1 VRLHV
6 EIPALTLEL
15 TLAKVRSLLANLPR
29 RAMKSPVA
37 LLRACYARLHGVD
50 PATCSHAFSEQGFD
64 QQGSESVVQPQALRR
79 CRARWQERVG
89 SGSEAAA
96 PRAHTQRVCARVPPF
111 RALVPQRRCPIRYE
125 PAVRRPRRRLRAV
138 HQRHARALPR
148 ARASPSTRTPPGV
161 AHRPPPPPSPP
172 PPSPDASAVLAA
184 DALAADALSAAVLAL
199 AVAALAAAAHA
210 AAALAAAA
218 LDILISH
225 RPIMYYDRPI
235 RPFSLLRVGSRYV

>member
-1 VRLHV
+1 MLRSPPIHWSSRSPRSTRCGPIFLVDLRCRPSHSCVRATRGYMAWTQLHART
-6 EIPALTLEL
+6 PS
-15 TLAKVRSLLANLPR
+15 RSR
-29 RAMKSPVA
+29 S
-37 LLRACYARLHGVD
+37 G
-50 PATCSHAFSEQGFD
+50 
-64 QQGSESVVQPQALRR
+64 SVVQPQALRR
-79 CRARWQERVG
+79 YRARWQERVG
-89 SGSEAAA
+89 GGSEVAA

-172 PPSPDASAVLAA
+172 PPSPPPFSPPTPSP
-184 DALAADALSAAVLAL
+184 ADALSAAVLAL